1 MCSHYQAIKDRERF
15 QKQFH
20 VELPP
25 YRGVYDYDIWPGY
38 HAPFIRQ
45 PREAGAGDDAVPG
58 REALAG
64 VFGLIP
70 HWANDGKFA
79 RRTFNARSETA
90 ATLPS
95 FRDAWRKGHKCIIPA
110 DAAFGPDWRS
120 GKAIATR
127 IRRRDGRPIGLAGLW
142 SEWKSPAGEWV
153 ASFTMLTINAAD
165 HLLMCNFH
173 KPGDQKRMVVVLN
186 DDAREAW
193 LMAPPEQSM
202 AFMREC
208 PPEQLVAAT
217 DDVPI

>member
-1 MCSHYQAIKDRERF
+1 MLILLIPGYAGERPICPAISHRSSQASRFGGDRAVMIADSKLARNRTIMREGATQMAPVSGTGRNRREQSTPPASRKNGPMCSHYQAIKDRERF

-25 YRGVYDYDIWPGY
+25 YRGVYDYDVWPGY

-45 PREAGAGDDAVPG
+45 PREAGAGDDAVSG
-58 REALAG
+58 RGALAG

-70 HWANDGKFA
+70 HWANDDKFA

-110 DAAFGPDWRS
+110 DAIFGSDWRS

-127 IRRRDGRPIGLAGLW
+127 IRRRANGWPVSR
-142 SEWKSPAGEWV
+142 
-153 ASFTMLTINAAD
+153 
-165 HLLMCNFH
+165 C
-173 KPGDQKRMVVVLN
+173 
-186 DDAREAW
+186 
-193 LMAPPEQSM
+193 
-202 AFMREC
+202 
-208 PPEQLVAAT
+208 
-217 DDVPI
+217 